1 MCTARQ
7 VHAPA
12 SSVNVTDDGRALSDG
27 WYVAYTHTNYERRG
41 ARYISRLGHETYVAS
56 QKEWHQ
62 WSDRRKLVDRIVI
75 PLVIFVR
82 CTPQAADR
90 LERLSFIS
98 YFLRIP
104 GSRNRAVVPDDQIA
118 RLRFTLD
125 NAPSAVLFTADAF
138 KKGDAVR
145 IRFGKLA
152 GLTGNVAYS
161 KDGSTSIVITLDYLG
176 CATVQ
181 VEAEDLQPL

>member
-7 VHAPA
+7 VHATS
-12 SSVNVTDDGRALSDG
+12 SSVNVTDDGRALSEG
-27 WYVAYTHTNYERRG
+27 WYVAYTRVNYERRG
-41 ARYISRLGHETYVAS
+41 AQYIGRLGHETYVAT

-82 CTPQAADR
+82 CTASDAER

-98 YFLRIP
+98 YFLRVP
-104 GSRNRAVVPDDQIA
+104 GSKGWATVPDDQIA

-125 NAPSAVLFTADAF
+125 NAPSAVLFTADTF

-145 IRFGKLA
+145 IRFGRLA

-161 KDGSTSIVITLDYLG
+161 KDGSTSIAITLDYLG
-176 CATVQ
+176 CATVK
-181 VEAEDLQPL
+181 VEAEDLEPL